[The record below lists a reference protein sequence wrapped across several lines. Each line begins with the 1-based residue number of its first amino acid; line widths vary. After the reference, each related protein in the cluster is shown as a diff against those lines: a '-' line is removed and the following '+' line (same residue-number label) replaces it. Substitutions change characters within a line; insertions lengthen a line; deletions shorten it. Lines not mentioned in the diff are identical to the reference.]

1 MGSVLSFLCLHSII
15 KRRDAQ
21 AFSACTSATGGCEW
35 LFSVKKGHKNRDF
48 VLQKNILKKSKKL
61 SKRY

>member
-1 MGSVLSFLCLHSII
+1 L
-15 KRRDAQ
+15 KTETQ

-48 VLQKNILKKSKKL
+48 VLQKNILKNSKKL